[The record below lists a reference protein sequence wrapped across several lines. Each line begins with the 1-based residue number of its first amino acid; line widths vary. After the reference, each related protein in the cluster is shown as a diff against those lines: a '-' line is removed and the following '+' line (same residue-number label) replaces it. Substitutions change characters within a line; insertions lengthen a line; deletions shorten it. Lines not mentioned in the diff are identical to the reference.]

1 MFRISKISVVDP
13 GRLAAGF
20 PRSVSSSSFFSGL
33 WTTDSLNH

>member
-1 MFRISKISVVDP
+1 MFRISEISVVDL

-20 PRSVSSSSFFSGL
+20 PRSVPSSSFFSGL